1 MLKKFRGWLTSGS
14 TTIPVL
20 ENGQQLK
27 LSQRTKL
34 SQSHFVL
41 DDGNV
46 LEPIVGS
53 DKDVEALLA
62 VQKACYNG
70 ETPWN
75 AAALH
80 HELKRNTNALYIVIR
95 RFSEPVG
102 FIGAWLVEKEAHIT
116 NVAVIPSFQ
125 KKGVASWMIR
135 ELERISVHEGMD
147 ILSLEVRMSNVKAQ
161 RLYRELGFKDGKIKK
176 FYYSSDHEDA
186 LEMSKKLVRN
196 EGARFESV

>member
-1 MLKKFRGWLTSGS
+1 MLKKFRDWLTSGS

-62 VQKACYNG
+62 VQRLATM
-70 ETPWN
+70 E
-75 AAALH
+75 
-80 HELKRNTNALYIVIR
+80 KRLGTQQPCTTNSSVIQMR
-95 RFSEPVG
+95 CT
-102 FIGAWLVEKEAHIT
+102 L
-116 NVAVIPSFQ
+116 
-125 KKGVASWMIR
+125 
-135 ELERISVHEGMD
+135 
-147 ILSLEVRMSNVKAQ
+147 
-161 RLYRELGFKDGKIKK
+161 
-176 FYYSSDHEDA
+176 
-186 LEMSKKLVRN
+186 
-196 EGARFESV
+196 